1 MTLRLFVLFCALSL
15 FAICPSARAQDN
27 GPGPEASAAKT
38 YAELQQEIERLKEA
52 ERVRDQAIKNLIR
65 RIEQLERSDAGQTL
79 VAEQPSPPG
88 EEGEQQVLAPEAKE
102 RLRRESEEN
111 SQLIQ
116 KAFEQ
121 RLSREG
127 GMLLAPFKLTY
138 EPSLAYAHASY
149 DSIVVDGFTVYPVLV
164 IGDIVAE
171 KVRRDVVT
179 NNHSFRLGLP
189 GNLQFD
195 LMVPLGYERKRSF
208 RDDGT
213 HAANET
219 KGLGDISL
227 ALNYQL
233 LNGSPF
239 WPDTLVGVSWKST
252 SGDDP
257 YKQENSD
264 IPSVG
269 TGFET
274 WGLSVTSVAAAD
286 PIVIFG
292 GLSATH
298 TPGAD
303 KKIGQ
308 VRPGESLGVNL
319 GMALSLNLD
328 TSLSFN
334 YGYNYTLETEVD
346 GRKITGSDQTSS
358 TFGVGLSRAKSDFY
372 AMDIDLAIGLTQ
384 DATDF
389 QLSIALPFEFSLRK
403 DGRP

>member
-1 MTLRLFVLFCALSL
+1 MLPRLVILLLFLVL
-15 FAICPSARAQDN
+15 FAICPSAWPQDN
-27 GPGPEASAAKT
+27 GPGAEALATKT
-38 YAELQQEIERLKEA
+38 YAELLQDIERLKEA
-52 ERVRDQAIKNLIR
+52 DRVRDMVIKNLIR
-65 RIEQLERSDAGQTL
+65 RIEQLERSGTDGRP
-79 VAEQPSPPG
+79 VAEQPSIRVDDG
-88 EEGEQQVLAPEAKE
+88 GQKELAQEVKD
-102 RLRRESEEN
+102 RMRRESEEN

-138 EPSLAYAHASY
+138 EPSISYAHASY

-164 IGDIVAE
+164 IGDIVSE
-171 KVRRDVVT
+171 KVRRDIIT

-189 GNLQFD
+189 GNMQFD

-213 HAANET
+213 HTAHENW
-219 KGLGDISL
+219 GLGDISL

-233 LNGSPF
+233 VNRSSF
-239 WPDTLVGVSWKST
+239 WPDTVVGVNWKST

-257 YKQENSD
+257 YNQENAA
-264 IPSVG
+264 IPSLG

-274 WGLSVTSVAAAD
+274 WGVSMRSTVIAD
-286 PIVIFG
+286 PAVIYG
-292 GLSATH
+292 GLSATY
-298 TPGAD
+298 TPADD
-303 KKIGQ
+303 KKIGH
-308 VRPGESLGVNL
+308 VRPGESIGVNL

-334 YGYNYTLETEVD
+334 YSYSYNLETEVN
-346 GRKITGSDQTSS
+346 GQKIYGSDQTTS
-358 TFGVGLSRAKSDFY
+358 TFGIGLSRAKSDFF
-372 AMDIDLAIGLTQ
+372 ATDIDLSIGLTR

-389 QLSIALPFEFSLRK
+389 QFSVSFPFEFSLR
-403 DGRP
+403 GGGQ